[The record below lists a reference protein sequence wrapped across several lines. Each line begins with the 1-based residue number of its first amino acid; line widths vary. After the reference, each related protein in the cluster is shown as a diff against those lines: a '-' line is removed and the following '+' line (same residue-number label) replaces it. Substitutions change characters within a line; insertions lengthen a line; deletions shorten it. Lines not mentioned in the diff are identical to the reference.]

1 MWMFNMSDISI
12 KLYSTKNIYTFP
24 LKDISLDSVALNPF
38 AFALVK
44 LNFFSSTQKLPLIP

>member
-12 KLYSTKNIYTFP
+12 ELYSTKNIYTFP

-44 LNFFSSTQKLPLIP
+44 LIFFSGTQKLPLIP